1 MVFHESESCRT
12 SLTGLIPLITEKVL
26 LEIFKI
32 KNPNETLYELMKIF
46 FKLLMETKAAQNNQQ
61 NQNNQMALSW
71 MFLQSNIKKSNIQ
84 RELDLLLTKDISKEL
99 IDQSMPFYLNY
110 GEIKQSLGKINKNLI
125 FILDFIK
132 CTVDY
137 NIKKNIVRNLYQSNL
152 NRSAKLNGL
161 KEQIHVKEIIVKEAS
176 EYKSVMQSEL
186 TALLTR
192 VRIFIQIFIFLKFL
206 EKPNSTL

>member
-1 MVFHESESCRT
+1 LVFHESESCRT